1 MTLARPDPR
10 QLWTGDLADMAK
22 TVAEVITELGRSPQT
37 SGFEWLLSVAE
48 DAMEVGLSEV
58 SAQLLD
64 ACTTLL
70 PRLAG
75 DTERAAIAARLA
87 NVGGLLAL
95 RTGRIAD
102 AERLL
107 RTAAQASQDVG
118 DVLGEALAQQNLAAA
133 LWLSGNMAAAR
144 EYATAALD
152 IYTRTADP
160 VRRAQMLINLANYDL
175 DEESIDEAEARL
187 NEAATLARGPAA
199 TSVRTSILGTRALVA
214 RARGDQQLAGT
225 IHRQVLRRA
234 RRNGNIHQA
243 RIAMQDL
250 GNWYAETGQPRRA
263 ASWIARAAELG
274 KREGNTILSAQ
285 LLRAQAVQL
294 FAAGRIGQS
303 ISVVRS
309 ALELSDQVH
318 DEQGGAEGCADLAA
332 FLIHASQSGAT
343 DRDADGLVSLDEA
356 GALLETSLA
365 YFQQTGDTPWIQ
377 RVLANF
383 ASLALAQGRP
393 LQALERLVT
402 ARESLETSA
411 AAARINIDRRAAS
424 IAIGDAHRPELA
436 AEFIRNAALE
446 IASAPAP
453 VSIAAVPEPP
463 GAHPQRRGA
472 AAAWELALGAAQLRD
487 YPFALQQAIELFA
500 EARAT
505 ATQDDAL
512 LFHITNDLGSSY
524 DQGDDPESAIEC
536 FDACLDIAGRLDD
549 RVMRQQA
556 LANRAEMARRRRE
569 PGAIERFR
577 EAIRLA
583 EDLAD
588 TPAQVASLLNL
599 ASAYV
604 DEDRSAEAEEA
615 VLQAEERLD
624 RTEGLDDV
632 NGRLL
637 TIKGNIAWALEDF
650 DAARVFYLAAAE
662 QSEGAER
669 IQSIAAGLVTLA
681 RMRQRERYRRLLE
694 RLIRVGQRA
703 KLDGI
708 VAEALLPSAEE
719 WLAAE
724 AVGLSARTYA
734 EAIELA
740 LMQWWHDLPAVSDT
754 TVETTAET
762 DPAQALDSRMDP
774 VVGVIARMTAGL
786 ARVPTLRPRV
796 TRQTIA
802 RLQRDLPE
810 EIQEIVITWV
820 EQANTILADINHQT
834 PGANYPPRPSTG
846 R

>member
-1 MTLARPDPR
+1 
-10 QLWTGDLADMAK
+10 
-22 TVAEVITELGRSPQT
+22 
-37 SGFEWLLSVAE
+37 
-48 DAMEVGLSEV
+48 
-58 SAQLLD
+58 
-64 ACTTLL
+64 
-70 PRLAG
+70 
-75 DTERAAIAARLA
+75 
-87 NVGGLLAL
+87 
-95 RTGRIAD
+95 
-102 AERLL
+102 
-107 RTAAQASQDVG
+107 
-118 DVLGEALAQQNLAAA
+118 
-133 LWLSGNMAAAR
+133 
-144 EYATAALD
+144 
-152 IYTRTADP
+152 
-160 VRRAQMLINLANYDL
+160 
-175 DEESIDEAEARL
+175 
-187 NEAATLARGPAA
+187 
-199 TSVRTSILGTRALVA
+199 
-214 RARGDQQLAGT
+214 
-225 IHRQVLRRA
+225 
-234 RRNGNIHQA
+234 
-243 RIAMQDL
+243 
-250 GNWYAETGQPRRA
+250 
-263 ASWIARAAELG
+263 
-274 KREGNTILSAQ
+274 
-285 LLRAQAVQL
+285 
-294 FAAGRIGQS
+294 
-303 ISVVRS
+303 
-309 ALELSDQVH
+309 
-318 DEQGGAEGCADLAA
+318 
-332 FLIHASQSGAT
+332 
-343 DRDADGLVSLDEA
+343 
-356 GALLETSLA
+356 
-365 YFQQTGDTPWIQ
+365 
-377 RVLANF
+377 
-383 ASLALAQGRP
+383 
-393 LQALERLVT
+393 
-402 ARESLETSA
+402 
-411 AAARINIDRRAAS
+411 
-424 IAIGDAHRPELA
+424 
-436 AEFIRNAALE
+436 
-446 IASAPAP
+446 
-453 VSIAAVPEPP
+453 VSIPAVPEPP

-556 LANRAEMARRRRE
+556 LANRAEMARHRRE

-604 DEDRSAEAEEA
+604 DEDRPAEAEEA

-637 TIKGNIAWALEDF
+637 TVKGNIAWALEDF

-669 IQSIAAGLVTLA
+669 IQSMAAGLFTLA

-708 VAEALLPSAEE
+708 VAETLLPSAEE

-754 TVETTAET
+754 TVETTAEI
-762 DPAQALDSRMDP
+762 DPTQALDSRMDP

-810 EIQEIVITWV
+810 EIREIVITWV